1 MLKILLVAGEV
12 SADSHGA
19 ALLEELKK
27 SREIRTFG
35 IGGDALAEQEMDL
48 IEHLNKMAFMGVVE
62 VLRHLPFIREV
73 HQKLMDQ
80 VEKEKPDLAILID
93 YPGFNLR
100 LAKSLKEAGI
110 PVIYYISPKLWAWGR
125 RRIKKIKKYIDLML
139 VLFPFEEKFYQKYKV
154 PVKYTGHP
162 LVDNQQQYLLEKDKI
177 FDPKNVHLGIL
188 PGSRRQEVT
197 LLLSKMLET
206 ARVLYQSGKIK
217 SAEILKV
224 PNLPI
229 QLYHNLMQEDET
241 FIRIAE
247 KPMYKALP
255 EYDVAI
261 VASGTAT
268 LETGYFAVPMLIVYH
283 VNTLT
288 YWLGLML
295 IKIKHV
301 GLVNIVAEKEVAKEF
316 IQDAFNIPAAVKEL
330 ERLLEP
336 DTHHTV
342 KQDLKI
348 IRQKLGQPGVSQRAA
363 KAVLDF
369 ILKIKRL

>member
-1 MLKILLVAGEV
+1 MLKMLLVAGEV

-27 SREIRTFG
+27 SREIRAFG
-35 IGGDALAEQEMDL
+35 IGGDALAGQGMEL
-48 IEHLNKMAFMGVVE
+48 TEHLNKMAFMGVAE
-62 VLRHLPFIREV
+62 VLRHLPFIHEMR
-73 HQKLMDQ
+73 QKLMEQ
-80 VEKEKPDLAILID
+80 VAKEKPDVAILID

-100 LAKSLKEAGI
+100 LAKSLKKAGI

-125 RRIKKIKKYIDLML
+125 RRIKKVKKYIDLML

-154 PVKYTGHP
+154 PVHYTGHP
-162 LVDNQQQYLLEKDKI
+162 LVDTQQQYLSEKDKI
-177 FDPKNVHLGIL
+177 FDPKNAHLGIL

-197 LLLSKMLET
+197 SLLSIMLDT

-229 QLYHNLMQEDET
+229 QLYHNLMQEDDN

-255 EYDVAI
+255 EYDVAL

-268 LETGYFAVPMLIVYH
+268 LETGYFAVPMLIVYR
-283 VNTLT
+283 VNKLT
-288 YWLGLML
+288 YWVGRML

-301 GLVNIVAEKEVAKEF
+301 GLVNIVAEREVAKEF
-316 IQDAFNIPAAVKEL
+316 IQDAFNIPAAVKEI
-330 ERLLEP
+330 ERLLEQS
-336 DTHHTV
+336 THRTV
-342 KQDLKI
+342 KQDLQI
-348 IRQKLGQPGVSQRAA
+348 IRQKLGKPGVSQRAA
-363 KAVLDF
+363 KAVMDF
-369 ILKIKRL
+369 MLKIKRI